1 MPLFYVHQSPVI
13 GVWKIVEPWQELL
26 DLFHN
31 KTLYAD
37 EVLKIQ
43 SDKRK
48 SEWLAVR
55 LLIKQL
61 TGAEMLV
68 DYKDN
73 GAPFLRDSPYH
84 ISIAHTKGFAALM
97 LSNQTHPGIDIEYR
111 SERALRLCGKFLN
124 PIELEQL
131 SRLRTNY
138 LPNQEEVFATL
149 CWCAKETAFKAL
161 QENDVDFIKHLQI
174 NPFTFSDKGVILL
187 QETKTHKKETYPIH
201 YQVTDDYLLTWK
213 A

>member
-26 DLFHN
+26 DLFQN

-37 EVLKIQ
+37 EVLTIH

-55 LLIKQL
+55 LLLKHL

-68 DYKDN
+68 DYKDH
-73 GAPFLRDSPYH
+73 GAPFLKNYPYN
-84 ISIAHTKGFAALM
+84 ISISHTKGYAALI
-97 LSNQTHPGIDIEYR
+97 LSKHTNPGIDIEHR
-111 SERALRLCGKFLN
+111 SGRALKLCKKFIN
-124 PIELEQL
+124 TQELEQL
-131 SRLRTNY
+131 NLLLRNH
-138 LPNQEEVFATL
+138 LHDPELFATI

-161 QENDVDFIKHLQI
+161 QENGVDFIKHFHI
-174 NPFTFSDKGVILL
+174 SPFTLSNKGDILL
-187 QETKTHKKETYPIH
+187 KETKTHRQESYQIH
-201 YQVTDDYLLTWK
+201 YQITDDFIITWK
-213 A
+213 E